1 MHPECHQADRKSEV
15 EATEDQ
21 KGNCPDGRFWLVS
34 LAKHKGF
41 FSTVTGAVVVLI
53 EQTQIIH

>member
-1 MHPECHQADRKSEV
+1 MHPECHQADRKSEI

-21 KGNCPDGRFWLVS
+21 KGNCPDGHFWLVS
-34 LAKHKGF
+34 LAKCKGF